1 MTVKDKHQF
10 DNATKNWDLERLY
23 RDLEEVKGKSL
34 TFVEKLHL
42 KGLLCGYNP
51 LEIAEQ
57 LNKSQQGLKTDLSTT
72 IYQYIKSLL
81 GREKLKMESW
91 RNVSEWLE
99 QKGYK
104 KVPNINEKISQNL
117 SIPLEKIDGLI
128 IFNQSK
134 FGENQG
140 TIEINI
146 RFEIPALPQNLS
158 NFSSLLNNAI
168 SPQNENEQSK

>member
-104 KVPNINEKISQNL
+104 KSLNENEQNNKNV
-117 SIPLEKIDGLI
+117 SIPLKNLDGSI
-128 IFNQSK
+128 IFNQN
-134 FGENQG
+134 ENQG
-140 TIEINI
+140 NIEVNI

-158 NFSSLLNNAI
+158 DLSSLLNNAI

>member
-104 KVPNINEKISQNL
+104 KALNENEQINKNISISLKNL
-117 SIPLEKIDGLI
+117 DGSI
-128 IFNQSK
+128 IFNQNEIN
-134 FGENQG
+134 GN
-140 TIEINI
+140 IEVNI
-146 RFEIPALPQNLS
+146 RFELPS
-158 NFSSLLNNAI
+158 NTSDLSSLLANAI
-168 SPQNENEQSK
+168 SSQNNNEQSK